1 MYINIADLKPNAAQV
16 LGQPALIIF
25 LQGCN
30 YKCPY
35 CYVSEYLDSAKGKK
49 INIQEVAALVQQSK
63 AKAVYITGGEPTEQ
77 GKELKMLLRYLRQ
90 MGVKIKLQ
98 TNGSNPGVIGE
109 LVTMNL
115 VDHLAI
121 DVKAPFE
128 DKKLWDT
135 MTGGKGDPQK
145 VKESIDIAQQQVF
158 EGMLEVVYPVVPG
171 VNDKKEHV
179 VAVAKAVNYCA
190 SFLIRGFDNTKACV
204 NPEFNSKKPPSDAKL
219 TELAD
224 AARDNLYS
232 VDTVR
237 VRALQGEAV
246 I

>member
-1 MYINIADLKPNAAQV
+1 MYIEIADLKPNAAQV

-25 LQGCN
+25 MQGCN

-35 CYVSEYLDSAKGKK
+35 CYVPEYLAAGKGKK
-49 INIQEVAALVQQSK
+49 VNVQEVAALVQQSK
-63 AKAVYITGGEPTEQ
+63 SKAVYITGGEPTEQ
-77 GKELKMLLRYLRQ
+77 GKELKMLLRYLRS

-128 DKKLWDT
+128 NKELWDA
-135 MTGGKGDPQK
+135 MTGGRANPQK
-145 VKESIDIAQQQVF
+145 VKESVEIAQQQVF
-158 EGMLEVVYPVVPG
+158 DGMLEIVYPVVPG
-171 VNDKKEHV
+171 VNDGKEHII
-179 VAVAKAVNYCA
+179 AVAKAVNYCA
-190 SFLIRGFDNTKACV
+190 SFLVRGFDNTKACV
-204 NPEFNSKKPPSDAKL
+204 NPEFKSKKPPSDSKL

-224 AARDNLYS
+224 AVRDNLYS
-232 VDTVR
+232 VDVVR
-237 VRALQGEAV
+237 VRALQGEAT